1 MNPKGSSH
9 SFLGPWSWFAAN
21 QLSVSLDKVWNGY
34 PFFYINSTVF
44 GWNYSTDQYKL
55 NELAGHKF

>member
-1 MNPKGSSH
+1 MNPKVSSH

-34 PFFYINSTVF
+34 AFFYINSTVF
-44 GWNYSTDQYKL
+44 VRNYFTDQNTL